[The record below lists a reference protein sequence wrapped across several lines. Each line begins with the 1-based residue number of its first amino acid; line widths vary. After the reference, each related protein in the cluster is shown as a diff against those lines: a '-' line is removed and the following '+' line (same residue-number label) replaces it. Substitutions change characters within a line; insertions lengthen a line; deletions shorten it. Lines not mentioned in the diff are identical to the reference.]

1 MSGAN
6 QQGWKKRVIGN
17 FTLRRL
23 FRSLLEVYICVVAG
37 GWLLSDR
44 LAFQPPSPT
53 YSEGKGVFRIVTPNG
68 QKIAVLALTN
78 ATPSPVVLFAHG
90 NAEDLGGVR
99 EFMEQYRS
107 LGFDVYAFD
116 YRGYGISDGKPGTG
130 NAYEDIAALYAYL
143 VEQKGIPPKSIILH
157 GRSLGAAVALHLAT
171 RRPVGGVIVESAFL
185 TAFRVMTR
193 IPIAPVDKMRNIR
206 EVRKLQAPALFIH
219 GEADRTIPIWHG
231 KKLYA
236 LAPEPKFAYW
246 VKGAGHNDVLYVN
259 EAEYWRQ
266 ILAFAGFVGKKN

>member
-6 QQGWKKRVIGN
+6 QQGWKKRAIGD
-17 FTLRRL
+17 FTLRRVL
-23 FRSLLEVYICVVAG
+23 RSLLEVYVCVVVGA
-37 GWLLSDR
+37 WLFSDR
-44 LAFQPPSPT
+44 LAFQPPPAT
-53 YSEGKGVFRIVTPNG
+53 YALGNGVFRIATSHG
-68 QKIAVLALTN
+68 QKIAILALTN
-78 ATPSPVVLFAHG
+78 ATASQVVLFAHG
-90 NAEDLGGVR
+90 NAEDIGDVR

-116 YRGYGISDGKPGTG
+116 YRGYGISDGKPGTR
-130 NAYEDIAALYAYL
+130 NACEDIAALYNYL
-143 VEQKGIPPKSIILH
+143 VEQKGIPPQRIILH

-193 IPIAPVDKMRNIR
+193 IPISPIDKMRNIR
-206 EVRKLQAPALFIH
+206 EVRKLKAPVLFIH

-231 KKLYA
+231 KKLYD

-246 VKGAGHNDVLYVN
+246 VKGAGHNDVLYAN
-259 EAEYWRQ
+259 EAEYWKQ
-266 ILAFAGFVGKKN
+266 IRNFAAFVEK